1 MKIGLIWYLS
11 VCKTLMLRYSLCFFF
26 SLQLGLF
33 FGQDSS
39 RFSSPFSSNINSLK
53 NPSSSIS
60 FAGFYRFLGF
70 VRNQTKTFP
79 NNSGKTTA
87 IVVGDYYRE
96 PMFLLKLNG
105 KTRDNISFGADL
117 MINSLYK
124 GPSQGNLSPLTLEL
138 GLNLKTNIVSNFGT
152 FTFKSGGVS
161 WYRQSRLTVWG
172 NRSFNRMSIY
182 DRRPQTPLNKNP
194 VDRYSRYYNNGLID
208 QGIRYGSRGFQGLF
222 VQGLKLPYHFS
233 FKGVIGKSN
242 FNRSFL
248 ETSDNFT
255 GCFQIKNELS
265 SSLKMGYNFL
275 SSWADTDSLINGK
288 RSYAIHTYEL
298 HKKWNKIQFE
308 LELGIGRYQSP
319 SEQLDYGEAVFAYI
333 RTDKTTKIPLQ
344 IQLYRISPQFVNVT
358 GNFLNTSVLE
368 VFPNVA
374 GVGST
379 IRTPYQSPIVG
390 LGAPVNNRQGG
401 SINADVSIGRLKLNA
416 GIGVFAEID
425 TSYAGVSYIHN
436 VNSQTLSR
444 IYLFGQ
450 NWGPY
455 NALNSTYRGV
465 FEEVN
470 IIDTT
475 ASGIPSFKKYF
486 NTIEFQMKYNNSIF
500 GKEFYIFSLTR
511 LNSCQR
517 QFNILPRLGGQA
529 LIQQLSQEI
538 DLSMELSPK
547 AIVVISYG
555 IEKIIGNEF
564 TDLGD
569 APEASST
576 NRFFENIRW
585 ERFYHYT
592 RNRNQKNTL
601 IGFGLDYKIAHN
613 TMLFLRHNRYTYF
626 DPNFIENHLKGWETM
641 LELKITF

>member
-1 MKIGLIWYLS
+1 
-11 VCKTLMLRYSLCFFF
+11 MLKYSLCFIFL
-26 SLQLGLF
+26 LQLGLLY
-33 FGQDSS
+33 GQDSS
-39 RFSSPFSSNINSLK
+39 PSPTPFTSNAVSHK
-53 NPSSSIS
+53 NPSNSIG
-60 FAGFYRFLGF
+60 FTGFYRFLGF
-70 VRNQTKTFP
+70 VRNQTETFP

-105 KTRDNISFGADL
+105 KTKDNISFGADL
-117 MINSLYK
+117 MMNSLYK
-124 GPSQGNLSPLTLEL
+124 GPSDDNLSPLTLNL
-138 GLNLKTNIVSNFGT
+138 GLNLKTSIITDLGT
-152 FTFKSGGVS
+152 FTIQSGGVS

-172 NRSFNRMSIY
+172 NQSFNRLSIY
-182 DRRPQTPLNKNP
+182 DRRPQTPLNKIPIN
-194 VDRYSRYYNNGLID
+194 RYAKYYKNGLID
-208 QGIRYGSRGFQGLF
+208 QGIRYGSRAFQGLF
-222 VQGLKLPYHFS
+222 LQGLKLPYNLS
-233 FKGVIGKSN
+233 VKGVIGKSN

-265 SSLKMGYNFL
+265 PSLKMGYNFL
-275 SSWADTDSLINGK
+275 SSWADTDSLNIQK
-288 RSYAIHTYEL
+288 RSYVIHTYEFQ
-298 HKKWNKIQFE
+298 KKWNKIQFE
-308 LELGIGRYQSP
+308 LELGLGRYQSP
-319 SEQLDYGEAVFAYI
+319 IEKLGYGEAILANI
-333 RTDKTTKIPLQ
+333 RTDKTTKIPLH

-379 IRTPYQSPIVG
+379 IRTPYQSPMVG
-390 LGAPVNNRQGG
+390 LGAPVNNRQGV
-401 SINADVSIGRLKLNA
+401 SINADASIGKLKLNG
-416 GIGVFAEID
+416 GIGIYAEID
-425 TSYAGVSYIHN
+425 TSYAGISYIHN

-455 NALNSTYRGV
+455 NSLNSTYRGV

-470 IIDTT
+470 ILDTNT
-475 ASGIPSFKKYF
+475 IGQPSFKKYF
-486 NTIEFQMKYNNSIF
+486 NTIEFQAKYSNTLF
-500 GKEFYIFSLTR
+500 GKNFYIFSLTR

-538 DLSMELSPK
+538 DLSFEVSPK
-547 AIVVISYG
+547 AIVVFSYG

-564 TDLGD
+564 TDIGD

-576 NRFFENIRW
+576 NRFFENIGW

-601 IGFGLDYKIAHN
+601 IGVGLDYKIAQN

>member
-11 VCKTLMLRYSLCFFF
+11 VFKTLMLRYSLCFFF

-39 RFSSPFSSNINSLK
+39 CLSSPFSSNINSLK

-60 FAGFYRFLGF
+60 FTGFYRFLGF
-70 VRNQTKTFP
+70 VRNQTETFP

-117 MINSLYK
+117 MMNSLYK
-124 GPSQGNLSPLTLEL
+124 GPSEQNLSPLTLNL
-138 GLNLKTNIVSNFGT
+138 GLNLKTSIITDFGT
-152 FTFKSGGVS
+152 FTIKSGGVS

-172 NRSFNRMSIY
+172 NRSFNRLSIY
-182 DRRPQTPLNKNP
+182 DRRPQTPLNKIPLN
-194 VDRYSRYYNNGLID
+194 RYEKYYKNGLID
-208 QGIRYGSRGFQGLF
+208 QGIRYGSRAFQGLF
-222 VQGLKLPYHFS
+222 LQGLKLPYHFS
-233 FKGVIGKSN
+233 IKGVIGKSN

-255 GCFQIKNELS
+255 GCFHIQNDLS
-265 SSLKMGYNFL
+265 SSLKMGYNYL
-275 SSWADTDSLINGK
+275 SSWADTDSLNNQK

-298 HKKWNKIQFE
+298 HKKWTKVQID
-308 LELGIGRYQSP
+308 LEIGIGRYQSP
-319 SEQLDYGEAVFAYI
+319 DEQMDFGEAILANI
-333 RTDKTTKIPLQ
+333 RTDKSTKIPLH

-379 IRTPYQSPIVG
+379 IRTPYQSPMVG

-401 SINADVSIGRLKLNA
+401 SINADVSIGKLKLNG
-416 GIGVFAEID
+416 GIGIYAEID
-425 TSYAGVSYIHN
+425 TSYAGISYIHN

-455 NALNSTYRGV
+455 NSLNSTYRGV

-470 IIDTT
+470 IIDTNT
-475 ASGIPSFKKYF
+475 IGEPTFKKYF
-486 NTIEFQMKYNNSIF
+486 NTIEFQAKYSNTLF
-500 GKEFYIFSLTR
+500 GKNFYVFSLTR

-517 QFNILPRLGGQA
+517 QLSVLPRLGSQA
-529 LIQQLSQEI
+529 LIQQVSQEI
-538 DLSMELSPK
+538 DLSFELTPK
-547 AIVVISYG
+547 AVLVMSYG
-555 IEKIIGNEF
+555 IEKILGNEF

-569 APEASST
+569 APDASST
-576 NRFFENIRW
+576 NRFFESLGW
-585 ERFYHYT
+585 ERFYRFS
-592 RNRNQKNTL
+592 RNRNQRNTM
-601 IGFGLDYKIAHN
+601 IGIGLDYKIAHN
-613 TMLFLRHNRYTYF
+613 TMLFIRHNRYTYF
-626 DPNFIENHLKGWETM
+626 DPNFIENHLKGGETM

>member
-1 MKIGLIWYLS
+1 
-11 VCKTLMLRYSLCFFF
+11 
-26 SLQLGLF
+26 
-33 FGQDSS
+33 
-39 RFSSPFSSNINSLK
+39 
-53 NPSSSIS
+53 
-60 FAGFYRFLGF
+60 
-70 VRNQTKTFP
+70 
-79 NNSGKTTA
+79 
-87 IVVGDYYRE
+87 
-96 PMFLLKLNG
+96 
-105 KTRDNISFGADL
+105 
-117 MINSLYK
+117 
-124 GPSQGNLSPLTLEL
+124 
-138 GLNLKTNIVSNFGT
+138 
-152 FTFKSGGVS
+152 
-161 WYRQSRLTVWG
+161 
-172 NRSFNRMSIY
+172 
-182 DRRPQTPLNKNP
+182 
-194 VDRYSRYYNNGLID
+194 
-208 QGIRYGSRGFQGLF
+208 
-222 VQGLKLPYHFS
+222 
-233 FKGVIGKSN
+233 
-242 FNRSFL
+242 
-248 ETSDNFT
+248 
-255 GCFQIKNELS
+255 
-265 SSLKMGYNFL
+265 MGYNFL
-275 SSWADTDSLINGK
+275 SSWADTDSLMNGK

-486 NTIEFQMKYNNSIF
+486 NTIEFQIKYNNSIF

-564 TDLGD
+564 TD
-569 APEASST
+569 
-576 NRFFENIRW
+576 
-585 ERFYHYT
+585 
-592 RNRNQKNTL
+592 
-601 IGFGLDYKIAHN
+601 
-613 TMLFLRHNRYTYF
+613 
-626 DPNFIENHLKGWETM
+626 IEMHLK
-641 LELKITF
+641 LHQQIVFLKILVGNDFIITLETVIRKIL

>member
-1 MKIGLIWYLS
+1 
-11 VCKTLMLRYSLCFFF
+11 MLKYSLCFIFL
-26 SLQLGLF
+26 LQLGLLY
-33 FGQDSS
+33 GQDSS
-39 RFSSPFSSNINSLK
+39 PSPTPFTSNAVSHK
-53 NPSSSIS
+53 NPSNSIG
-60 FAGFYRFLGF
+60 FTGFYRFLGF
-70 VRNQTKTFP
+70 VRNQTETFP

-105 KTRDNISFGADL
+105 KTKDNISFGADL
-117 MINSLYK
+117 MMNSLYK
-124 GPSQGNLSPLTLEL
+124 GPSDDNLSPLTLNL
-138 GLNLKTNIVSNFGT
+138 GLNLKTSIITDLGT
-152 FTFKSGGVS
+152 FTIQSGGVS

-172 NRSFNRMSIY
+172 NQSFNRLSIY
-182 DRRPQTPLNKNP
+182 DRRPQTPLNKIPIN
-194 VDRYSRYYNNGLID
+194 RYAKYYKNGLID
-208 QGIRYGSRGFQGLF
+208 QGIRYGSRAFQGLF
-222 VQGLKLPYHFS
+222 LQGLKLPYNLS
-233 FKGVIGKSN
+233 VKGVIGKSN

-265 SSLKMGYNFL
+265 PSLKMGYNFL
-275 SSWADTDSLINGK
+275 SSWADTDSLNIQK
-288 RSYAIHTYEL
+288 RSYVIHTYEFQ
-298 HKKWNKIQFE
+298 KKWNKIQFE
-308 LELGIGRYQSP
+308 LELGLGRYQSP
-319 SEQLDYGEAVFAYI
+319 IEKLGYGEAILANI
-333 RTDKTTKIPLQ
+333 RTDKTTKIPLH

-379 IRTPYQSPIVG
+379 IRTPYQSPMVG
-390 LGAPVNNRQGG
+390 LGAPVNNRQGV
-401 SINADVSIGRLKLNA
+401 SINADASIGKLKLNG
-416 GIGVFAEID
+416 GIGIYAEID
-425 TSYAGVSYIHN
+425 TSYAGISYIHN

-455 NALNSTYRGV
+455 NSLNSTYRGV

-470 IIDTT
+470 IIDTNT
-475 ASGIPSFKKYF
+475 IGQPSFKKYF
-486 NTIEFQMKYNNSIF
+486 NTIEFQAKYSNTLF
-500 GKEFYIFSLTR
+500 GKNFYIFSLTR

-538 DLSMELSPK
+538 DLSFEVSPK
-547 AIVVISYG
+547 AIVVFSYG

-564 TDLGD
+564 TDIGD

-576 NRFFENIRW
+576 NRFFENIGW

-601 IGFGLDYKIAHN
+601 IGVGLDYKIAQN

>member
-1 MKIGLIWYLS
+1 
-11 VCKTLMLRYSLCFFF
+11 MLKYSLCFIFL
-26 SLQLGLF
+26 LQLGLLY
-33 FGQDSS
+33 GQDSS
-39 RFSSPFSSNINSLK
+39 LSPTPFTSNAVSHK
-53 NPSSSIS
+53 NPSNSID
-60 FAGFYRFLGF
+60 FTGFYRFLGF
-70 VRNQTKTFP
+70 VRNQTETFP

-105 KTRDNISFGADL
+105 KTKDNISFGADL
-117 MINSLYK
+117 MMNSLYK
-124 GPSQGNLSPLTLEL
+124 GPSDDNLSPLTLNL
-138 GLNLKTNIVSNFGT
+138 GLNLKTSIITDLGT
-152 FTFKSGGVS
+152 FTIQSGGVS

-172 NRSFNRMSIY
+172 NQSFNRLSIY
-182 DRRPQTPLNKNP
+182 DRRPQTPLNKIPIN
-194 VDRYSRYYNNGLID
+194 RYAKYYKNGLID
-208 QGIRYGSRGFQGLF
+208 QGIRYGSRAFQGLF
-222 VQGLKLPYHFS
+222 LQGLKLPYNLS
-233 FKGVIGKSN
+233 VKGVIGKSN

-265 SSLKMGYNFL
+265 PSLKMGYNFL
-275 SSWADTDSLINGK
+275 SSWADTDSLNIQK
-288 RSYAIHTYEL
+288 RSYVIHTYEFQ
-298 HKKWNKIQFE
+298 KKWNKIQFE
-308 LELGIGRYQSP
+308 LELGLGRYQSP
-319 SEQLDYGEAVFAYI
+319 IEKLGYGEAILANI
-333 RTDKTTKIPLQ
+333 RTDKTTKIPLH

-379 IRTPYQSPIVG
+379 IRTPYQSPMVG
-390 LGAPVNNRQGG
+390 LGAPVNNRQGV
-401 SINADVSIGRLKLNA
+401 SINADASIGKLKLNG
-416 GIGVFAEID
+416 GIGIYAEID
-425 TSYAGVSYIHN
+425 TSYAGISYIHN

-455 NALNSTYRGV
+455 NSLNSTYRGV

-470 IIDTT
+470 ILDTNT
-475 ASGIPSFKKYF
+475 IGQPSFKKYF
-486 NTIEFQMKYNNSIF
+486 NTIEFQAKYSNTLF
-500 GKEFYIFSLTR
+500 GKNFYIFSLTR

-538 DLSMELSPK
+538 DLSFEVSPK

-564 TDLGD
+564 TDIGD

-576 NRFFENIRW
+576 NRFFENIGW

-601 IGFGLDYKIAHN
+601 IGVGLDYKIAQN

>member
-1 MKIGLIWYLS
+1 
-11 VCKTLMLRYSLCFFF
+11 MLKYSLCFIFL
-26 SLQLGLF
+26 LQLGLLY
-33 FGQDSS
+33 GQDSS
-39 RFSSPFSSNINSLK
+39 PSPTPFTSNAVSHK
-53 NPSSSIS
+53 NPSNSID
-60 FAGFYRFLGF
+60 FTGFYRFLGF
-70 VRNQTKTFP
+70 VRNQTETFP

-105 KTRDNISFGADL
+105 KTKDNISFGADL
-117 MINSLYK
+117 MMNSLYK
-124 GPSQGNLSPLTLEL
+124 GPSDDNLSPLTLNL
-138 GLNLKTNIVSNFGT
+138 GLNLKTSIITDLGT
-152 FTFKSGGVS
+152 FTIQSGGVS

-172 NRSFNRMSIY
+172 NQSFNRLSIY
-182 DRRPQTPLNKNP
+182 DRRPQTPLNKIPIN
-194 VDRYSRYYNNGLID
+194 RYAKYYKNGLID
-208 QGIRYGSRGFQGLF
+208 QGIRYGSRAFQGLF
-222 VQGLKLPYHFS
+222 LQGLKLPYNLS
-233 FKGVIGKSN
+233 VKGVIGKSN

-265 SSLKMGYNFL
+265 PSLKMGYNFL
-275 SSWADTDSLINGK
+275 SSWADTDSLNIQK
-288 RSYAIHTYEL
+288 RSYVIHTYEFQ
-298 HKKWNKIQFE
+298 KKWNKIQFE
-308 LELGIGRYQSP
+308 LELGLGRYQSP
-319 SEQLDYGEAVFAYI
+319 IEKLGYGEAILANI
-333 RTDKTTKIPLQ
+333 RTDKTTKIPLH

-379 IRTPYQSPIVG
+379 IRTPYQSPMVG
-390 LGAPVNNRQGG
+390 LGAPVNNRQGV
-401 SINADVSIGRLKLNA
+401 SINADASIGKLKLNG
-416 GIGVFAEID
+416 GIGIYAEID
-425 TSYAGVSYIHN
+425 TSYAGISYIHN

-455 NALNSTYRGV
+455 NSLNSTYRGV

-470 IIDTT
+470 IVDTNT
-475 ASGIPSFKKYF
+475 IGQPSFKKYF
-486 NTIEFQMKYNNSIF
+486 NTIEFQAKYSNTLF
-500 GKEFYIFSLTR
+500 GKNFYIFSLTR

-538 DLSMELSPK
+538 DLSFEVSPK

-564 TDLGD
+564 TDIGD

-576 NRFFENIRW
+576 NRFFENIGW

-601 IGFGLDYKIAHN
+601 IGVGLDYKIAQN

>member
-1 MKIGLIWYLS
+1 
-11 VCKTLMLRYSLCFFF
+11 MLKYSLCFIFL
-26 SLQLGLF
+26 LQLGLLY
-33 FGQDSS
+33 GQDSS
-39 RFSSPFSSNINSLK
+39 LSPTPFTSNAVSHK
-53 NPSSSIS
+53 NPSNSIG
-60 FAGFYRFLGF
+60 FTGFYRFLGF
-70 VRNQTKTFP
+70 VRNQTETFP

-105 KTRDNISFGADL
+105 KTKDNISFGADL
-117 MINSLYK
+117 MMNSLYK
-124 GPSQGNLSPLTLEL
+124 GPSDDNLSPLTLNL
-138 GLNLKTNIVSNFGT
+138 GLNLKTSIITDLGT
-152 FTFKSGGVS
+152 FTIQSGGVS

-172 NRSFNRMSIY
+172 NQSFNRLSIY
-182 DRRPQTPLNKNP
+182 DRRPQTPLNKIPIN
-194 VDRYSRYYNNGLID
+194 RYAKYYKNGLID
-208 QGIRYGSRGFQGLF
+208 QGIRYGSRAFQGLF
-222 VQGLKLPYHFS
+222 LQGLKLPYNLS
-233 FKGVIGKSN
+233 VKGVIGKSN

-265 SSLKMGYNFL
+265 PSLKMGYNFL
-275 SSWADTDSLINGK
+275 SSWADTDSLNIQK
-288 RSYAIHTYEL
+288 RSYVIHTYEFQ
-298 HKKWNKIQFE
+298 KKWNKIQFE
-308 LELGIGRYQSP
+308 LELGLGRYQSP
-319 SEQLDYGEAVFAYI
+319 IEKLGYGEAILANI
-333 RTDKTTKIPLQ
+333 RTDKTTKIPLH

-379 IRTPYQSPIVG
+379 IRTPYQSPMVG
-390 LGAPVNNRQGG
+390 LGAPVNNRQGV
-401 SINADVSIGRLKLNA
+401 SINADASIGKLKLNG
-416 GIGVFAEID
+416 GIGIYAEID
-425 TSYAGVSYIHN
+425 TSYAGISYIHN

-455 NALNSTYRGV
+455 NSLNSTYRGV

-470 IIDTT
+470 ILDTNT
-475 ASGIPSFKKYF
+475 IGQPSFKKYF
-486 NTIEFQMKYNNSIF
+486 NTIEFQAKYSNTLF
-500 GKEFYIFSLTR
+500 GKNFYIFSLTR

-538 DLSMELSPK
+538 DLSFEVSPK

-564 TDLGD
+564 TDIGD

-576 NRFFENIRW
+576 NRFFENIGW

-601 IGFGLDYKIAHN
+601 IGVGLDYKIAQN

>member
-1 MKIGLIWYLS
+1 
-11 VCKTLMLRYSLCFFF
+11 MLKYSLCFIFL
-26 SLQLGLF
+26 LQLGLLY
-33 FGQDSS
+33 GQDSS
-39 RFSSPFSSNINSLK
+39 LSPTPFTSNAVSHK
-53 NPSSSIS
+53 NPSNSID
-60 FAGFYRFLGF
+60 FTGFYRFLGF
-70 VRNQTKTFP
+70 VRNQTETFP

-105 KTRDNISFGADL
+105 KTKDNISFGADL
-117 MINSLYK
+117 MMNSLYK
-124 GPSQGNLSPLTLEL
+124 GPSDDNLSPLTLNL
-138 GLNLKTNIVSNFGT
+138 GLNLKTSIITDLGT
-152 FTFKSGGVS
+152 FTIQSGGVS

-172 NRSFNRMSIY
+172 NQSFNRLSIY
-182 DRRPQTPLNKNP
+182 DRRPQTPLNKIPIN
-194 VDRYSRYYNNGLID
+194 RYAKYYKNGLID
-208 QGIRYGSRGFQGLF
+208 QGIRYGSRAFQGLF
-222 VQGLKLPYHFS
+222 LQGLKLPYNLS
-233 FKGVIGKSN
+233 VKGVIGKSN

-265 SSLKMGYNFL
+265 PSLKMGYNFL
-275 SSWADTDSLINGK
+275 SSWADTDSLNIQK
-288 RSYAIHTYEL
+288 RSYVIHTYEFQ
-298 HKKWNKIQFE
+298 KKWNKIQFE
-308 LELGIGRYQSP
+308 LELGLGRYQSP
-319 SEQLDYGEAVFAYI
+319 IEKLGYGEAILANI
-333 RTDKTTKIPLQ
+333 RTDKTTKIPLH

-379 IRTPYQSPIVG
+379 IRTPYQSPMVG
-390 LGAPVNNRQGG
+390 LGAPVNNRQGV
-401 SINADVSIGRLKLNA
+401 SINADASIGKLKLNG
-416 GIGVFAEID
+416 GIGIYAEID
-425 TSYAGVSYIHN
+425 TSYAGISYIHN

-455 NALNSTYRGV
+455 NSLNSTYRGV

-470 IIDTT
+470 IVDTNT
-475 ASGIPSFKKYF
+475 IGQPSFKKYF
-486 NTIEFQMKYNNSIF
+486 NTIEFQAKYSNTLF
-500 GKEFYIFSLTR
+500 GKNFYIFSLTR

-538 DLSMELSPK
+538 DLSFEVSPK

-564 TDLGD
+564 TDIGD

-576 NRFFENIRW
+576 NRFFENIGW

-601 IGFGLDYKIAHN
+601 IGVGLDYKIAQN

>member
-1 MKIGLIWYLS
+1 MGRYRLS
-11 VCKTLMLRYSLCFFF
+11 DER
-26 SLQLGLF
+26 
-33 FGQDSS
+33 
-39 RFSSPFSSNINSLK
+39 
-53 NPSSSIS
+53 
-60 FAGFYRFLGF
+60 
-70 VRNQTKTFP
+70 
-79 NNSGKTTA
+79 
-87 IVVGDYYRE
+87 
-96 PMFLLKLNG
+96 
-105 KTRDNISFGADL
+105 
-117 MINSLYK
+117 
-124 GPSQGNLSPLTLEL
+124 
-138 GLNLKTNIVSNFGT
+138 
-152 FTFKSGGVS
+152 
-161 WYRQSRLTVWG
+161 
-172 NRSFNRMSIY
+172 
-182 DRRPQTPLNKNP
+182 
-194 VDRYSRYYNNGLID
+194 
-208 QGIRYGSRGFQGLF
+208 
-222 VQGLKLPYHFS
+222 
-233 FKGVIGKSN
+233 
-242 FNRSFL
+242 
-248 ETSDNFT
+248 
-255 GCFQIKNELS
+255 
-265 SSLKMGYNFL
+265 
-275 SSWADTDSLINGK
+275 K

-298 HKKWNKIQFE
+298 HKKWNKIQIE

-319 SEQLDYGEAVFAYI
+319 SEQLDYGEAIFAYF

-416 GIGVFAEID
+416 GIGIFAEID
-425 TSYAGVSYIHN
+425 TSYAGISYIHN

-475 ASGIPSFKKYF
+475 ATGIPSFKKYF

-511 LNSCQR
+511 LNSCQG

-547 AIVVISYG
+547 AMVVISYG

-564 TDLGD
+564 TDIGD

-576 NRFFENIRW
+576 NHFFENIGW

-601 IGFGLDYKIAHN
+601 IGVGLDYKIAHN

>member
-1 MKIGLIWYLS
+1 
-11 VCKTLMLRYSLCFFF
+11 MLKYSLCFIFL
-26 SLQLGLF
+26 LQLGLLY
-33 FGQDSS
+33 GQDSS
-39 RFSSPFSSNINSLK
+39 LSPTPFTSNAVSHK
-53 NPSSSIS
+53 NPSNSIG
-60 FAGFYRFLGF
+60 FTGFYRFLGF
-70 VRNQTKTFP
+70 VRNQTETFP

-105 KTRDNISFGADL
+105 KTKDNISFGADL
-117 MINSLYK
+117 MMNSLYK
-124 GPSQGNLSPLTLEL
+124 GPSDDNLSPLTLNL
-138 GLNLKTNIVSNFGT
+138 GLNLKTSIITDLGT
-152 FTFKSGGVS
+152 FTIQSGGVS

-172 NRSFNRMSIY
+172 NQSFNRLSIY
-182 DRRPQTPLNKNP
+182 DRRPQTPLNKIPIN
-194 VDRYSRYYNNGLID
+194 RYAKYYKNGLID
-208 QGIRYGSRGFQGLF
+208 QGIRYGSRAFQGLF
-222 VQGLKLPYHFS
+222 LQGLKLPYNLS
-233 FKGVIGKSN
+233 VKGVIGKSN

-265 SSLKMGYNFL
+265 PSLKMGYNFL
-275 SSWADTDSLINGK
+275 SSWADTDSLNIQK
-288 RSYAIHTYEL
+288 RSYVIHTYEFQ
-298 HKKWNKIQFE
+298 KKWNKIQFE
-308 LELGIGRYQSP
+308 LELGLGRYQSP
-319 SEQLDYGEAVFAYI
+319 IEKLGYGEAILANI
-333 RTDKTTKIPLQ
+333 RTDKTTKIPLH

-379 IRTPYQSPIVG
+379 IRTPYQSPMVG
-390 LGAPVNNRQGG
+390 LGAPVNNRQGV
-401 SINADVSIGRLKLNA
+401 SINADASIGKLKLNG
-416 GIGVFAEID
+416 GIGIYAEID
-425 TSYAGVSYIHN
+425 TSYAGISYIHN

-455 NALNSTYRGV
+455 NSLNSTYRGV

-470 IIDTT
+470 ILDTNT
-475 ASGIPSFKKYF
+475 IGQPSFKKYF
-486 NTIEFQMKYNNSIF
+486 NTIEFQAKYSNTLF
-500 GKEFYIFSLTR
+500 GKNFYIFSLTR

-538 DLSMELSPK
+538 DLSFEVSPK
-547 AIVVISYG
+547 AIVVFSYG

-564 TDLGD
+564 TDIGD

-576 NRFFENIRW
+576 NRFFENIGW

-601 IGFGLDYKIAHN
+601 IGVGLDYKIAQN

>member
-1 MKIGLIWYLS
+1 
-11 VCKTLMLRYSLCFFF
+11 MLKYSLCFIFL
-26 SLQLGLF
+26 LQLGLLY
-33 FGQDSS
+33 GQDSS
-39 RFSSPFSSNINSLK
+39 LSPTPFTSNAVSHK
-53 NPSSSIS
+53 NPSNSIG
-60 FAGFYRFLGF
+60 FTGFYRFLGF
-70 VRNQTKTFP
+70 VRNQTETFP

-105 KTRDNISFGADL
+105 KTKDNISFGADL
-117 MINSLYK
+117 MMNSLYK
-124 GPSQGNLSPLTLEL
+124 GPSDDNLSPLTLNL
-138 GLNLKTNIVSNFGT
+138 GLNLKTSIITDLGT
-152 FTFKSGGVS
+152 FTIQSGGVS

-172 NRSFNRMSIY
+172 NQSFNRLSIY
-182 DRRPQTPLNKNP
+182 DRRPQTPLNKIPIN
-194 VDRYSRYYNNGLID
+194 RYAKYYKNGLID
-208 QGIRYGSRGFQGLF
+208 QGIRYGSRAFQGLF
-222 VQGLKLPYHFS
+222 LQGLKLPYNLS
-233 FKGVIGKSN
+233 VKGVIGKSN

-265 SSLKMGYNFL
+265 PSLKMGYNFL
-275 SSWADTDSLINGK
+275 SSWADTDSLNIQK
-288 RSYAIHTYEL
+288 RSYVIHTYEFQ
-298 HKKWNKIQFE
+298 KKWNKIQFE
-308 LELGIGRYQSP
+308 LELGLGRYQSP
-319 SEQLDYGEAVFAYI
+319 IEKLGYGEAILANI
-333 RTDKTTKIPLQ
+333 RTDKTTKIPLH

-379 IRTPYQSPIVG
+379 IRTPYQSPMVG
-390 LGAPVNNRQGG
+390 LGAPVNNRQGV
-401 SINADVSIGRLKLNA
+401 SINADASIGKLKLNG
-416 GIGVFAEID
+416 GIGIYAEID
-425 TSYAGVSYIHN
+425 TSYAGISYIHN

-455 NALNSTYRGV
+455 NSLNSTYRGV

-470 IIDTT
+470 ILDTNT
-475 ASGIPSFKKYF
+475 IGQPSFKKYF
-486 NTIEFQMKYNNSIF
+486 NTIEFQAKYSNTLF
-500 GKEFYIFSLTR
+500 GKNFYIFSLTR

-529 LIQQLSQEI
+529 LIQQVSQEI
-538 DLSMELSPK
+538 DLSFEVSPK
-547 AIVVISYG
+547 AIVVFSYG

-564 TDLGD
+564 TDIGD

-576 NRFFENIRW
+576 NRFFENIGW

-601 IGFGLDYKIAHN
+601 IGVGLDYKIAQN

>member
-1 MKIGLIWYLS
+1 
-11 VCKTLMLRYSLCFFF
+11 MLKYSLCFIFL
-26 SLQLGLF
+26 LQLGLLY
-33 FGQDSS
+33 GQDSS
-39 RFSSPFSSNINSLK
+39 PSPTPFTSNAVSHK
-53 NPSSSIS
+53 NPSNSID
-60 FAGFYRFLGF
+60 FTGFYRFLGF
-70 VRNQTKTFP
+70 VRNQTETFP

-105 KTRDNISFGADL
+105 KTKDNISFGADL
-117 MINSLYK
+117 MMNSLYK
-124 GPSQGNLSPLTLEL
+124 GPSDDNLSPLTLNL
-138 GLNLKTNIVSNFGT
+138 GLNLKTSIITDLGT
-152 FTFKSGGVS
+152 FTIQSGGVS

-172 NRSFNRMSIY
+172 NQSFNRLSIY
-182 DRRPQTPLNKNP
+182 DRRPQTPLNKIPIN
-194 VDRYSRYYNNGLID
+194 RYAKYYKNGLID
-208 QGIRYGSRGFQGLF
+208 QGIRYGSRAFQGLF
-222 VQGLKLPYHFS
+222 LQGLKLPYNLS
-233 FKGVIGKSN
+233 VKGVIGKSN

-265 SSLKMGYNFL
+265 PSLKMGYNFL
-275 SSWADTDSLINGK
+275 SSWADTDSLNIQK
-288 RSYAIHTYEL
+288 RSYVIHTYEFQ
-298 HKKWNKIQFE
+298 KKWNKIQFE
-308 LELGIGRYQSP
+308 LELGLGRYQSP
-319 SEQLDYGEAVFAYI
+319 IEKLGYGEAILANI
-333 RTDKTTKIPLQ
+333 RTDKTTKIPLH

-379 IRTPYQSPIVG
+379 IRTPYQSPMVG
-390 LGAPVNNRQGG
+390 LGAPVNNRQGV
-401 SINADVSIGRLKLNA
+401 SINADASIGKLKLNG
-416 GIGVFAEID
+416 GIGIYAEID
-425 TSYAGVSYIHN
+425 TSYAGISYIHN

-455 NALNSTYRGV
+455 NSLNSTYRGV

-470 IIDTT
+470 ILDTNT
-475 ASGIPSFKKYF
+475 IGQPSFKKYF
-486 NTIEFQMKYNNSIF
+486 NTIEFQAKYSNTLF
-500 GKEFYIFSLTR
+500 GKNFYIFSLTR

-538 DLSMELSPK
+538 DLSFEVSPK

-564 TDLGD
+564 TDIGD

-576 NRFFENIRW
+576 NRFFENIGW

-601 IGFGLDYKIAHN
+601 IGVGLDYKIAQN